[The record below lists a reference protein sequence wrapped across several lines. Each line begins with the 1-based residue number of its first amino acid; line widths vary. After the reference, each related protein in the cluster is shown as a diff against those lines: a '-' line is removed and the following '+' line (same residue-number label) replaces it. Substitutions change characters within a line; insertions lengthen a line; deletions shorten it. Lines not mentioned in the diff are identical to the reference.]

1 MPEAML
7 EEEQARNAFRE
18 MSGIPF
24 GETIV
29 GPMAGNSQGEMEFPD
44 EEAGRES
51 LRMDH
56 MAKQI
61 VSDMAEARKVPLGQ
75 SIRINSVDVNLDD
88 IDMKRL
94 AKEERRDEAKLSQLS
109 DKLMEVT
116 NNMSNL

>member
-7 EEEQARNAFRE
+7 EEEQVRNAFQD
-18 MSGIPF
+18 MSDIPI

-29 GPMAGNSQGEMEFPD
+29 GPMAGNSQGEMDFPD
-44 EEAGRES
+44 EGAERES

-61 VSDMAEARKVPLGQ
+61 ASDMEEALKVPLGQ

-94 AKEERRDEAKLSQLS
+94 AKEERRDEVKLSQLS
-109 DKLMEVT
+109 DKL
-116 NNMSNL
+116 